1 MSTAAGDL
9 KINCTERD
17 RARMIAVEAMAK
29 ISKHGKTMLV
39 ARGNAI
45 PNAVGVANIVTK
57 MLMKGKA
64 KIEAVK
70 VDSIE
75 PEGMGRMI
83 STIEI
88 TLART

>member
-1 MSTAAGDL
+1 MSSTARDL

-17 RARMIAVEAMAK
+17 KARMIAIEAMANINK
-29 ISKHGKTMLV
+29 YDKTILV

-64 KIEAVK
+64 KIGGVR

-88 TLART
+88 TLTRI